1 MKVRKFAIAAVA
13 ASALVLAGCGSDS
26 DDSAAESTDD
36 AATSED
42 AGSDDSGDSGDSGGG
57 DNSQYKICMVTHG
70 DGGGFWSVAK
80 AGADKAAEDL
90 GVDFT
95 YQETTNDAQLQA
107 QLIEGDVS
115 AGCQGIAVSAPNP
128 DAIEGALQ
136 TAADAGVA
144 IVTMN
149 SGSAVFKD
157 LGAFTHVGQDE
168 FIAGQEAGIKF
179 NEAGLTN
186 VLCPIQEQNNI
197 GLQERCDGAADTFEG
212 SVENLQLSAGLAD
225 LAQSQAEIQAA
236 LEANPDIDGI
246 FALNADIA
254 TAAALPAAEAVGRDV
269 VIGTVDLSGDAVQA
283 IADGELAFAIDQQQY
298 AQGYMSVVLLYLN
311 LLNGHEL
318 GGGQPMYTGP
328 GFVVQENAE
337 LVQELAANGTR

>member
-1 MKVRKFAIAAVA
+1 
-13 ASALVLAGCGSDS
+13 
-26 DDSAAESTDD
+26 
-36 AATSED
+36 
-42 AGSDDSGDSGDSGGG
+42 
-57 DNSQYKICMVTHG
+57 MVTHG

-90 GVDFT
+90 GVDFS

-128 DAIEGALQ
+128 DAIAGALQ
-136 TAADAGVA
+136 IAEDAGVS

-179 NEAGLTN
+179 QEAGVTK

-197 GLQERCDGAADTFEG
+197 GLQERCDGAADTFG
-212 SVENLQLSAGLAD
+212 NVENLQLSAGLAD

-236 LEANPDIDGI
+236 LEADPEIDGI

-254 TAAALPAAEAVGRDV
+254 TAAALPAAEAVGRDM

-328 GFVVQENAE
+328 GFVVQDNAE